1 MIFSTEFITP
11 CHERK
16 PNCKDCTSDGI
27 CYWCAASKVCG
38 YYQHDGFQPANCS
51 TDQWYYKSCSRMR
64 EIIVLLPI
72 LLFILTPILAYAIMY
87 CIVCLLKREGYAG
100 VDDSDSSDDDDMKRK
115 PIMLRHGSPGGKT
128 DKLRKKYN
136 LNKKP

>member
-72 LLFILTPILAYAIMY
+72 LLFILTPIFAYAIMY